1 MGRGAGRSGAAEQG
15 AAALERVGLMFA
27 AALVVAAVA
36 AGINGAQLPEVVGHA
51 VCQILGQADC
61 PPQDPTATPLERATW
76 GEYVAMGDSY
86 SSGEGAGDYDPD
98 TDYDRGDDW
107 DRDNWGDDERNRCH
121 RSGSAYSQMIQ
132 RPGSGIAFDGGFTF
146 SACSGATQD
155 ELTERNGRNDGE
167 GPQLEALDEAVSLVT
182 MSIGGNDLG
191 FSTVVEDCII
201 NGKSGVP
208 MLDSCQDKHDDR
220 IEARLDEL
228 HDELVDTYDAIQD
241 EAGNARVVI
250 IGYPELFVQDP
261 EDSISNLLYAEDQAW
276 MNQQAAELN
285 DMLRSAA
292 REAGVEFI
300 DPTAAFR
307 GHGIGSDDP
316 WINDLNWGGP
326 GLSLVNPGS
335 FHPNAQGQAAIADL
349 LKRQIK
355 EPEYP

>member
-1 MGRGAGRSGAAEQG
+1 
-15 AAALERVGLMFA
+15 
-27 AALVVAAVA
+27 
-36 AGINGAQLPEVVGHA
+36 
-51 VCQILGQADC
+51 
-61 PPQDPTATPLERATW
+61 
-76 GEYVAMGDSY
+76 
-86 SSGEGAGDYDPD
+86 
-98 TDYDRGDDW
+98 
-107 DRDNWGDDERNRCH
+107 
-121 RSGSAYSQMIQ
+121 
-132 RPGSGIAFDGGFTF
+132 
-146 SACSGATQD
+146 
-155 ELTERNGRNDGE
+155 
-167 GPQLEALDEAVSLVT
+167 
-182 MSIGGNDLG
+182 
-191 FSTVVEDCII
+191 
-201 NGKSGVP
+201 